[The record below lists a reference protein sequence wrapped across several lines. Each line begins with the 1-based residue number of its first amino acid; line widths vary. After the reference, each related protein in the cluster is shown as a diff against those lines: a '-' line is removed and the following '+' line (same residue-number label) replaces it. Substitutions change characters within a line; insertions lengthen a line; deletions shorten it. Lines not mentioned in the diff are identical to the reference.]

1 MHMNPVRALRRQT
14 GLTQAELA
22 AEAGTSQPTVAAYEA
37 QRRSPT
43 LRTMDRLAAAAGL
56 EMAVTFHP
64 PMTREDRRSLHLHR
78 AIAAHLRRDPERVLG
93 LARRTLGRMRERHPG
108 AAPLLREW
116 EVLLRRP
123 LPELAPALTD
133 PSLRGREL
141 RHVTPFAGVLSAAE
155 RTEVYR
161 SFAEEEARR

>member
-1 MHMNPVRALRRQT
+1 MNPVRALRRQT

-22 AEAGTSQPTVAAYEA
+22 AEAGTSQPTIAAYEA
-37 QRRSPT
+37 GRRSPT
-43 LRTMDRLAAAAGL
+43 LRTMDRLAAAAGV

-64 PMTREDRRSLHLHR
+64 AMTREERRSLRLHE
-78 AIAAHLRRDPERVLG
+78 AIAAHLLEDRDRVLG
-93 LARRTLGRMRERHPG
+93 LARETLGRMRERHPG

-116 EVLLRRP
+116 EVLLERP
-123 LPELAPALTD
+123 LSELVPALTD

-141 RHVTPFAGVLSAAE
+141 RHVTPFAGVLSAPE
-155 RTEVYR
+155 RARVYR